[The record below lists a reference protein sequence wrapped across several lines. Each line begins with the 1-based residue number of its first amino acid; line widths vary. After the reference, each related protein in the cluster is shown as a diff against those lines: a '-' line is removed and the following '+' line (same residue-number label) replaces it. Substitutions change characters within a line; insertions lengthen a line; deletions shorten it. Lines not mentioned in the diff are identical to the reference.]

1 MRTCKYLIVG
11 GGMSAHAAIL
21 GVREVDAEG
30 SIALVS
36 EEPDPPYNRP
46 PLSKALWKGKTVESV
61 WRKEGLDA
69 ATLHLGRT
77 IRALDMRDRKAAD
90 DKGETYRF
98 DKLLLATGGT
108 VRRLPF
114 EGAGIIYYRT
124 LADYRTLRALCE
136 KGQRFTVIGGGFIGS
151 EIAAAL
157 AMNGKRVTMVFPDES
172 IGSRVYPAA
181 LARFLVEYF
190 REKGVEVLAG
200 ETVTGVGRTGE
211 RSTVTTGNG
220 RRIEADGV
228 VAGIG
233 ITPNT
238 ALAESAGLK
247 VSNGIEVDELLRT
260 SHPDAYAAGDVA
272 NFYSTA
278 LGKRMRVEHEDNAN
292 TMGRQAGRN
301 MAGAGEPYRH
311 LPAFYSN
318 LFDLGYEAV
327 GEVDAGLETVE
338 DWKVP
343 NREGVVY
350 YLKDGRVRG
359 VLLWNVWDQVEA
371 ARTLVASP
379 GPFLPRD
386 LVGRIGGR

>member
-1 MRTCKYLIVG
+1 
-11 GGMSAHAAIL
+11 MSAHAAIL
-21 GVREVDAEG
+21 GVREADAEG

-46 PLSKALWKGKTVESV
+46 PLSKALWKGKTLESV
-61 WRKEGLDA
+61 WRKEGLGG
-69 ATLHLGRT
+69 ATLHLGRA
-77 IRALDMRDRKAAD
+77 IRALDMRERKAAD
-90 DKGETYRF
+90 DNGETYRF

-200 ETVTGVGRTGE
+200 ETVTGVGRAGE
-211 RSTVTTGNG
+211 RSTVTTKSG

-278 LGKRMRVEHEDNAN
+278 LGKRVRVEHEDNAN

-311 LPAFYSN
+311 LPAFYSD

-359 VLLWNVWDQVEA
+359 VLLWNVWNQVEA

-386 LVGRIGGR
+386 LVGRIGGS

>member
-77 IRALDMRDRKAAD
+77 IRALNMRDRKAAD
-90 DKGETYRF
+90 DNGETYRF

>member
-1 MRTCKYLIVG
+1 
-11 GGMSAHAAIL
+11 MSAHAAIL

>member
-61 WRKEGLDA
+61 WRKEGLGA

-90 DKGETYRF
+90 DNGETYRF

-311 LPAFYSN
+311 LPAFYSD

>member
-1 MRTCKYLIVG
+1 
-11 GGMSAHAAIL
+11 MSAHAAML

-30 SIALVS
+30 SVALVS

-46 PLSKALWKGKTVESV
+46 PLSKALWKGKTVES
-61 WRKEGLDA
+61 
-69 ATLHLGRT
+69 
-77 IRALDMRDRKAAD
+77 
-90 DKGETYRF
+90 
-98 DKLLLATGGT
+98 
-108 VRRLPF
+108 
-114 EGAGIIYYRT
+114 
-124 LADYRTLRALCE
+124 
-136 KGQRFTVIGGGFIGS
+136 
-151 EIAAAL
+151 
-157 AMNGKRVTMVFPDES
+157 
-172 IGSRVYPAA
+172 IGSRVYPAL

-200 ETVTGVGRTGE
+200 EGVTGVARTGE
-211 RSTVTTGNG
+211 RSTVITKSG

-272 NFYSTA
+272 NFHSTA
-278 LGKRMRVEHEDNAN
+278 LGRRMRVEHEDNAN

-311 LPAFYSN
+311 LPAFCSD
-318 LFDLGYEAV
+318 LFELGYEVV

-359 VLLWNVWDQVEA
+359 VLLWNVWDQLEA

-386 LVGRIGGR
+386 LVGRIGAR